1 MFGRENRARGSG
13 PLTVLTFEVAFE
25 LAFVVAVAGC
35 SGTGDGSTSTRSS
48 LNEPAAPGSGRT
60 IGHVGNQA
68 SGIDAIPDWDAAAQR
83 VREQID
89 PRLPRPLPAPKD
101 ACAAMLDAAVRHY
114 SSTEGPRSPAVTA
127 IERTRAADERAC
139 AAETSP
145 AAATCV
151 TILLGESAGEY
162 PWLVDQCTRAFPR
175 A

>member
-1 MFGRENRARGSG
+1 MLRRENRAASRPAFG
-13 PLTVLTFEVAFE
+13 VLTLFGV
-25 LAFVVAVAGC
+25 LAC
-35 SGTGDGSTSTRSS
+35 SGAGDGARSATAG
-48 LNEPAAPGSGRT
+48 LAEPAAPGSGRT

-68 SGIDAIPDWDAAAQR
+68 SGIDAIPDWDAAALR

-101 ACAAMLDAAVRHY
+101 ACAAMLDAAVRY
-114 SSTEGPRSPAVTA
+114 YASTEGDRSPAVVA
-127 IERTRAADERAC
+127 IERTRTADERAC
-139 AAETSP
+139 AADTSP

>member
-1 MFGRENRARGSG
+1 MLHHENRSGSPG
-13 PLTVLTFEVAFE
+13 RLV
-25 LAFVVAVAGC
+25 VVAAFALTAC
-35 SGTGDGSTSTRSS
+35 SGTGDGSTGTRSPRS
-48 LNEPAAPGSGRT
+48 EPAAPGSGRT

-68 SGIDAIPDWDAAAQR
+68 SGIDAIPDWDAAALR

-114 SSTEGPRSPAVTA
+114 AATEGQGSPAVVA
-127 IERTRAADERAC
+127 IERSRAADERAC
-139 AAETSP
+139 TVDTSP

-162 PWLVDQCTRAFPR
+162 PWLVDQCSRAFPR